1 MSRPTIDRRVWPVLL
16 LGLTAAVAASLW
28 LGLGIGAGRVGWLDA
43 GRAILGGADSWTR
56 AIVLDVRLPRLLLAA
71 LVGAALSASGVA
83 FQAVLRNPLA
93 DPYILGISGG
103 SALGAVAFTA
113 LVGPAS
119 SFLSLGRPLAA
130 FAGAMTTLAVLFGF
144 ARRSGRTQTTAL
156 LLVGVVLNAF
166 DSAVILFLVTAG
178 DASRFQG
185 VLFYLVG
192 SLAPLPWASLA
203 SVGILVAAGL
213 AVLVFRSH
221 DLNLLATGE
230 ETAVHLGVNAE
241 RATWAVVIASSLV
254 TAAVVAFTGL
264 VGFVGLMVPHA
275 IRAAVG
281 PDHRL
286 LVPASVLGGA
296 SFVMLADTVA
306 RAALAPTEMP
316 VGVITALVGGPVFLC
331 LFLNRMR
338 DR

>member
-1 MSRPTIDRRVWPVLL
+1 MAWPALL
-16 LGLTAAVAASLW
+16 LALTAVLAGSLW
-28 LGLGIGAGRVGWLDA
+28 LGLGIGAGRVGWLEA
-43 GRAILGGADSWTR
+43 GRAIFGGADAWTR

-71 LVGAALSASGVA
+71 MVGAALSASGAA

-103 SALGAVAFTA
+103 AALGAVVFTA
-113 LVGPAS
+113 LAGSAS
-119 SFLSLGRPLAA
+119 SWLPLGRPLAA
-130 FAGAMTTLAVLFGF
+130 FAGAMTTLCVLFGF
-144 ARRSGRTQTTAL
+144 ARRRGRTETTAL

-178 DASRFQG
+178 DTSRFQG

-192 SLAPLPWASLA
+192 SLAPLPWSSLA
-203 SVGILVAAGL
+203 SVGILVAGGL
-213 AVLVFRSH
+213 AVLVLRSH
-221 DLNLLATGE
+221 DLNLMATGE
-230 ETAVHLGVNAE
+230 ETAVHLGLNAE
-241 RATWAVVIASSLV
+241 RATWTVVVASSLI

-286 LVPASVLGGA
+286 LLPASALGGA
-296 SFVMLADTVA
+296 AFVMLADTVA

-316 VGVITALVGGPVFLC
+316 VGVITALVGGPVFLF
-331 LFLNRMR
+331 LFLGRLR